1 MTPWSKASRDSLQ
14 QELVPLS
21 WLLRQRMSCGA
32 SGCSWES
39 PLSSSG
45 FWSGVNSDGCA
56 VNAESGGNT
65 TRLCVRRA
73 ILLGRL

>member
-1 MTPWSKASRDSLQ
+1 VWRRPPTTASLQ
-14 QELVPLS
+14 AELVPFS

-39 PLSSSG
+39 PLSSSA
-45 FWSGVNSDGCA
+45 FWSGEKHEGCA
-56 VNAESGGNT
+56 VNAESGAKT